1 MFLSYGSR
9 SRCCYAPIR
18 LGKKKLKNSKKEVSV
33 WICCKCQKKDVD
45 IIEYTKPGSPVAT
58 VDTEDDDLLEL
69 E

>member
-18 LGKKKLKNSKKEVSV
+18 LGKKKLKNSKKEVNV

-45 IIEYTKPGSPVAT
+45 IVEYTKSGSPVAT
-58 VDTEDDDLLEL
+58 VDTEDDDLVE
-69 E
+69 